1 MASTDAAAAPGESL
15 DVRPIDADE
24 SERVWP
30 LSVEAGWNQNLAD
43 WRFMLGAGRGF
54 GCIGPD
60 GGWQASS
67 LVLPLGRQLAWISMV
82 LVTKDRRR
90 GGVGTG
96 LLKRCIDEVRA
107 AGAVA
112 GLDATE
118 QGRPIYLPL
127 GFRDLYPIAR
137 WHFDAVT
144 GAAMP
149 PPAGVALRPV
159 AVADLPRLA
168 LYDRPLSGME
178 RPSILA
184 HLALRQPGRAW
195 VAEDAAG
202 KIVGYALGREGRVA
216 TSLGPVVADSEA
228 IALALIGRAAT
239 AAPGP
244 FIIDVPSA
252 HAAVRPWLE
261 AQGAV
266 TPRGYMRMTLG
277 TADRLDDPSH
287 VFALAGPELG

>member
-1 MASTDAAAAPGESL
+1 MASIESL
-15 DVRPIDADE
+15 DVRPIDAEHSDA
-24 SERVWP
+24 VWP
-30 LSVEAGWNQNLAD
+30 LSIEAGWNQNVAD

-60 GGWQASS
+60 GRWHASS
-67 LVLPLGRQLAWISMV
+67 LVLPLGQRLAWISMV

-96 LLKRCIDEVRA
+96 LLKRCIDEVRS

-127 GFRDLYPIAR
+127 GFHDLYPIAR
-137 WHFDAVT
+137 WHFDAASDVVQ
-144 GAAMP
+144 
-149 PPAGVALRPV
+149 PPAGVTLRALGP
-159 AVADLPRLA
+159 AGLPRLA
-168 LYDRPLSGME
+168 LYDRPLTGME

-195 VAEDAAG
+195 IAEDTAG
-202 KIVGYALGREGRVA
+202 KTVGYVLGREGRMA
-216 TSLGPVVADSEA
+216 TSLGPVVADNEA
-228 IALALIGRAAT
+228 IALALISKAAA

-244 FIIDVPSA
+244 FIIDVPVL
-252 HAAVRPWLE
+252 HRAVRGWLE
-261 AQGAV
+261 RQGAV

-277 TADRLDDPSH
+277 DAKGLDDATH

>member
-1 MASTDAAAAPGESL
+1 MASTDALAGAL
-15 DVRPIDADE
+15 DIRPIDVAH
-24 SERVWP
+24 SEAVSP

-54 GCIGPD
+54 GCVGPA
-60 GGWQASS
+60 GNWQASS
-67 LVLPLGRQLAWISMV
+67 LVLPLGQKLAWISMV
-82 LVTKDRRR
+82 LVSKDRRR

-96 LLKRCIDEVRA
+96 LLKRCIDEVRS

-127 GFRDLYPIAR
+127 GFHDLYGIKR
-137 WHFDAVT
+137 WHFDEARDGDV
-144 GAAMP
+144 AA
-149 PPAGVALRPV
+149 PAGIRLRPV
-159 AVADLPRLA
+159 AMADLPKLG
-168 LYDRPLSGME
+168 LYDRPLTGME

-195 VAEDAAG
+195 IAEDAAG
-202 KIVGYALGREGRVA
+202 KVVGFVLGREGRVA

-228 IALALIGRAAT
+228 IALALIARAAA

-244 FIIDVPSA
+244 FIIDVPEA
-252 HAAVRPWLE
+252 HGALRDWLL
-261 AQGAV
+261 AQGAT
-266 TPRGYMRMTLG
+266 TPRGYTRMTLG
-277 TADRLDDPSH
+277 EAKGLDDPTH